1 MNLQVGELLP
11 RLEPGSDYFLQPSL
25 TQLAAM
31 AREEPDSLAHVANFT
46 VGRPGVG
53 SVRWL
58 EEVDVR
64 GVDVEDL
71 VRLSRGGVEVRTV
84 LPPCACTSVDSVAIG
99 WTLAV
104 FVPSRAYTC
113 ILVKGEPYDQGC
125 MCVLWHDCPALL
137 SATLLLNVVALSLT
151 AGVPR

>member
-1 MNLQVGELLP
+1 LRPTCWDLPWQWTTKGSFYHSCSLFTNLQVGELLP

-71 VRLSRGGVEVRTV
+71 VRLSRGGVEVRTG
-84 LPPCACTSVDSVAIG
+84 LPPCAFASVDSVDRDRLGSGGLRPI
-99 WTLAV
+99 
-104 FVPSRAYTC
+104 PSLYVH
-113 ILVKGEPYDQGC
+113 LGKG
-125 MCVLWHDCPALL
+125 
-137 SATLLLNVVALSLT
+137 
-151 AGVPR
+151 